1 MATRATSQIT
11 AAKAAFAGKAVQ
23 SKATVK
29 AAAISTKVMA
39 ARTSWMP
46 GSVHPKHLDGTLPGD
61 FGFDPLGLGA
71 DPQRLKYYQEAELMN
86 ARWAMMAVAGI
97 TATEVLGIGGPWYEA
112 GAAEY
117 DLPINA
123 LLAVQFPVMGILEL
137 RRIRGW
143 LATGKSGVNETFP
156 WDPMGMNGDAMA
168 LKEIKNGRLA
178 MLAMLGMYVQALVT
192 GKGPVSNWLEH
203 LADPSSANGFAFAT
217 KFAPTLLASRS
228 ALRSKRAILPTP
240 GGIPSTSPHDAEGP
254 GSRALEADRK
264 SVV

>member
-1 MATRATSQIT
+1 MRPRACHARSARAHVVRRSSRCPQPPNVPLTFPLPHPPLCLNHRLTQKSRT
-11 AAKAAFAGKAVQ
+11 VRPRGVA
-23 SKATVK
+23 SKARASVRVG
-29 AAAISTKVMA
+29 AVAEA
-39 ARTSWMP
+39 ARPTWLP
-46 GSVHPKHLDGTLPGD
+46 GSPAPAHLDGTLPGD

-97 TATEVLGIGGPWYEA
+97 TATEVLGVGGPWYEA

-178 MLAMLGMYVQALVT
+178 MIAFVGIVVQAIVYRT
-192 GKGPVSNWLEH
+192 GPVAALKDH
-203 LADPSSANGFAFAT
+203 IVDPFGCNMAT
-217 KFAPTLLASRS
+217 N
-228 ALRSKRAILPTP
+228 IMHI
-240 GGIPSTSPHDAEGP
+240 GSTF
-254 GSRALEADRK
+254 
-264 SVV
+264 